1 MSEASAILEP
11 AATRIRDPQSG
22 RSVWMAGMIQDAD
35 LKGDTLT
42 FKLML
47 AKAHSDEDGQ
57 RIQEALVENIGR
69 VGFKGTIDCLL
80 TRVES
85 APKPPAKKS
94 PNKAPVRGMTG
105 GGMGPH
111 GGPLVKK
118 AIPGV
123 KHIVAVAS
131 GKGGVGKSTVS
142 TNLAI
147 ALSQQGLAVGLM
159 DADIYGPSLPTMM
172 NVNGKPLFN
181 AQKKITPLEA
191 YGVRCMSMGFLVPE
205 KEAIIWRGPMVMG
218 AVKQFL
224 HDVDWGELDVL
235 IIDLPPG
242 TGDAQ
247 LTMIQTVPLA
257 GALIVTTPQK
267 VAVVDAERA
276 IAMFR
281 SLEVPILGLIENMAW
296 MALPDGSITHPFGQ
310 GGGVAI
316 AEEYGVPLL
325 AQVPFDARICQGGDK
340 GIPAATRGDGPGREF
355 AQVAAAVHTSL
366 SGEA

>member
-1 MSEASAILEP
+1 
-11 AATRIRDPQSG
+11 
-22 RSVWMAGMIQDAD
+22 MAGMIQEAE
-35 LKGDTLT
+35 LTGDTLK
-42 FKLML
+42 FKLAL
-47 AKAHSDEDGQ
+47 GSSHTDEDGQ
-57 RIQEALVENIGR
+57 RIQAALLENIGR
-69 VGFKGTIDCLL
+69 IGFNGAVDCML
-80 TRVES
+80 TRVE
-85 APKPPAKKS
+85 APSEPQPQTS
-94 PNKAPVRGMTG
+94 PKKAPVRGMSG
-105 GGMGPH
+105 GGTGPH
-111 GGPLVKK
+111 GGPLKK
-118 AIPGV
+118 KPIPGV

-147 ALSQQGLAVGLM
+147 ALSQQGLQIGLM

-172 NVNGKPLFN
+172 NVNGKPVFN
-181 AQKKITPLEA
+181 ENKKITPLDA

-224 HDVDWGELDVL
+224 HDVDWGEIDVL

-247 LTMIQTVPLA
+247 LTMIQTVPLS

-276 IAMFR
+276 ISMFR
-281 SLEVPILGLIENMAW
+281 ALEVPILGLVENMAW
-296 MALPDGSITHPFGQ
+296 MALPDGTTTHPFGS

-316 AEEYGVPLL
+316 AKEYGVPLL
-325 AQVPFDARICQGGDK
+325 AQVPFDTRICEGGDK
-340 GIPAATRGDGPGREF
+340 GIPAATRGDGPADAF
-355 AQVAAAVHTSL
+355 AKVAQAVNTSL
-366 SGEA
+366 TSNT

>member
-1 MSEASAILEP
+1 MSEAFAILEP
-11 AATRIRDPQSG
+11 AAARIRDPQSG
-22 RSVWMAGMIQDAD
+22 RSIWMAGMIQEAEMN
-35 LKGDTLT
+35 GDTLK
-42 FKLML
+42 FKLAL
-47 AKAHSDEDGQ
+47 GQAHSDEDGQ
-57 RIQEALVENIGR
+57 RIQAALLENIGR
-69 VGFKGTIDCLL
+69 VGFDGAVDCMV
-80 TRVES
+80 TRVE
-85 APKPPAKKS
+85 APSTPAVKKS
-94 PNKAPVRGMTG
+94 PNKNPVRGMSG
-105 GGMGPH
+105 GGTGPH

-118 AIPGV
+118 PIPGV

-147 ALSQQGLAVGLM
+147 ALVQQGLQVGLM

-172 NVNGKPLFN
+172 NVNGKPVFN
-181 AQKKITPLEA
+181 AQKKITPLDA

-224 HDVDWGELDVL
+224 HDVNWGDLDVL

-247 LTMIQTVPLA
+247 LTMVQTVPLS

-281 SLEVPILGLIENMAW
+281 ALNVPILGLIENMAW
-296 MALPDGSITHPFGQ
+296 MTLPDGSTTHPFGQ

-316 AEEYGVPLL
+316 ADEYGVPLL
-325 AQVPFDARICQGGDK
+325 SQIPFDSRICQGGDK
-340 GIPAATRGDGPGREF
+340 GIPAATRGDGPADSF
-355 AQVAAAVHTSL
+355 AQVAEAVHTSL
-366 SGEA
+366 SGGT